1 MDASRKEA
9 VQRGIVHLQQRF
21 HICTENGKVISVLSI
36 VFFICCI
43 LFPFIFP
50 PVPDQLIADIEPAVI
65 TRTPIRVVYSI
76 WCTYACNCST
86 SKKTFKT
93 NK

>member
-36 VFFICCI
+36 IFPICCI

-50 PVPDQLIADIEPAVI
+50 LVPDKLTAGIVSSGYKNAVRSGI
-65 TRTPIRVVYSI
+65 FHLMYLCMQPQHQ
-76 WCTYACNCST
+76 
-86 SKKTFKT
+86 
-93 NK
+93 